1 MTQRPRLA
9 CLLLALAALGVAP
22 AVRAWGCKGHQIVA
36 LVAEAH
42 LTPHARSMVF
52 KILAD
57 APISASLPRFCR
69 ADGMDVFVDSST
81 WADDERSVLPETSG
95 WHFIDIPRGAPRGD
109 ITPYCRG
116 NNSCI
121 TTALTDQLRI
131 LSSPR
136 ATAPA
141 RADALR
147 FIIHFVGDIHQPLHT
162 TTNNDHGGNCLP
174 VTFFDRTPREV
185 NPRRADYIPN
195 LHEVWDAE
203 IIERSSQGETPQQV
217 AQELQQ
223 SFHARIPAWQSE
235 PPRDFAAWAW
245 ETHHLAET
253 VAYGQL
259 PHAVAIEPPR
269 SVHTCADDNDVS
281 SRMLRLDERL
291 GDDYQRAA
299 ASAVQEQLAKAG
311 IRLAAL
317 LNSLW
322 P

>member
-1 MTQRPRLA
+1 MPHRLRCA
-9 CLLLALAALGVAP
+9 CLLLALAALGAAP
-22 AVRAWGCKGHQIVA
+22 SARAWGCKGHQIVA

-42 LTPHARSMVF
+42 LTPRARSMVF
-52 KILAD
+52 TILAN
-57 APISASLPRFCR
+57 APISPSLPRSCR
-69 ADGMDVFVDSST
+69 AEGLDAFADSST
-81 WADDERSVLPETSG
+81 WADDERNILPDTAA

-109 ITPYCRG
+109 LTPYCRG
-116 NNSCI
+116 NHTCI
-121 TTALTDQLRI
+121 TTALADQLRI

-136 ATAPA
+136 ATPLA

-147 FIIHFVGDIHQPLHT
+147 FLIHLVGDIHQPLHT
-162 TTNNDHGGNCLP
+162 TTNNDHGGNCVP
-174 VTFFDRTPREV
+174 VTFFDRAPREI
-185 NPRRADYIPN
+185 NPRRGDSSPN

-203 IIERSSQGETPQQV
+203 ILERFSQRETPQQV
-217 AQELQQ
+217 AQDLQQ

-245 ETHHLAET
+245 ETHQFAET
-253 VAYGQL
+253 AAYGRL
-259 PHAVAIEPPR
+259 PHAIAVEPPR
-269 SVHTCADDNDVS
+269 PVSTCADDDHVS

-291 GDDYQRAA
+291 GDDYERAA
-299 ASAVQEQLAKAG
+299 APVVQEQLAKAG